1 MDNFYMKFRNKIVI
15 FIIVLEAGGGPSRC
29 DRPHM
34 DVVGSVT
41 DQQVPLLK
49 SRPFKINGCC
59 PH

>member
-1 MDNFYMKFRNKIVI
+1 MKFRNKIVI
-15 FIIVLEAGGGPSRC
+15 FIMVLEVGGGPSRC

-41 DQQVPLLK
+41 DQQVPLVK